1 MNGFTEKEIHDLNRM
16 NVSCQKVRLG
26 TVLNS
31 LANIENA
38 ENIGDIK
45 PFTEKEIHDLNN
57 MNRAS
62 QNIKLGTVVNDIITE
77 RIKP

>member
-1 MNGFTEKEIHDLNRM
+1 L
-16 NVSCQKVRLG
+16 SKVRLG

>member
-1 MNGFTEKEIHDLNRM
+1 MNG
-16 NVSCQKVRLG
+16 
-26 TVLNS
+26 
-31 LANIENA
+31 
-38 ENIGDIK
+38 
-45 PFTEKEIHDLNN
+45 FTEKEIHDLNN